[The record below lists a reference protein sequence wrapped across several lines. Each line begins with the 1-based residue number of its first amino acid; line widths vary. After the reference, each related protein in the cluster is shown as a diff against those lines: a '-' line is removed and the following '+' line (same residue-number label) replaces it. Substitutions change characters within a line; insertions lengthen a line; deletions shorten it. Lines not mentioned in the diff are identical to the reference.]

1 MLNSNI
7 AVLGPPERLESLP
20 KCNDAG
26 QHFGIVLEPWLKER
40 NATHA
45 RRLLRARRERPA
57 NGRAH
62 RECNEFAPSH
72 SSPLKPSDTA

>member
-7 AVLGPPERLESLP
+7 AVLGPSERLEPLP
-20 KCNDAG
+20 KRNDAG
-26 QHFGIVLEPWLKER
+26 QHFGIVLEEWKKER

-45 RRLLRARRERPA
+45 HRLLSARRERPA

-62 RECNEFAPSH
+62 
-72 SSPLKPSDTA
+72 

>member
-7 AVLGPPERLESLP
+7 AVLGPPERLEPLP
-20 KCNDAG
+20 KRSDPG
-26 QHFGIVLEPWLKER
+26 HRFGIVLKQWKKER

-45 RRLLRARRERPA
+45 RRPLRTRRQRPA

-62 RECNEFAPSH
+62 
-72 SSPLKPSDTA
+72 